1 MADYRNLDV
10 WQQGRTLVTTAYRFT
25 ELLPEAE
32 KDGLIQ
38 QIKGAAIAIP
48 SSIADGAGRANDVQF
63 LRFLQDAMGAIAAL
77 DTLVLLAADLEYVE
91 EFHTHDIEKRTKELG
106 LKLRSMAQKIE
117 SEAFGVRR
125 QQFDG
130 PPPRREYGGDR
141 DNDRGGDRED
151 RPRRE
156 YQRDDRPQGDRPG
169 GDRPYGD
176 RPPFRGN
183 DGGDRPPYRGN
194 GERDQ
199 SSGDR
204 PPYRGN
210 DGGDRPPY
218 RGNNDR
224 PQGDRPPY
232 QGGGGGDRPPYR
244 GGDRPQGDRPPY
256 RGGGGDRPPY
266 RGGGGDRP
274 GGGGGFRPGGGGGR
288 PGGGGG
294 GGGGFRPGGGG
305 GRPPFRGPGGDRPPR
320 RD

>member
-10 WQQGRTLVTTAYRFT
+10 WQQSRTLVTTAYRFT

-32 KDGLIQ
+32 KSGLIQ

-63 LRFLQDAMGAIAAL
+63 LRFLQDALGAVAAL

-91 EFHTHDIEKRTKELG
+91 EFHTHDIEKRTKELS

-117 SEAFGVRR
+117 GEAFGVRR

-130 PPPRREYGGDR
+130 PPPRREYGDR
-141 DNDRGGDRED
+141 ENRDDRDRGGDRDD

-156 YQRDDRPQGDRPG
+156 YQRDDRPRDDRPQGDRPG

-183 DGGDRPPYRGN
+183 SDRDQSGGDRPPYRGN
-194 GERDQ
+194 N
-199 SSGDR
+199 DR
-204 PPYRGN
+204 PQ
-210 DGGDRPPY
+210 GDRPPY

-244 GGDRPQGDRPPY
+244 GNSDRPQ
-256 RGGGGDRPPY
+256 GDRPPY

-274 GGGGGFRPGGGGGR
+274 GGGGGGYRGGGGGGGFRPGGGGGR
-288 PGGGGG
+288 P